1 MTVCSSVFLLTTPL
15 LLVGLFNAD
24 SVTSFLLETSP
35 RSPAYAVVREN
46 PGTPSLCTSKLGAS
60 EQRDE
65 YDDFFD
71 DFDPSDYEDYGPSNT
86 DIYGD
91 KYTRDTEVDN
101 SNVDLEIVSTLLA
114 RRSEMK
120 MTRQFDEADKIRDEL
135 LRNHGVL
142 ARDKDR
148 KWRSGCSEG
157 GNYRKWLHGGSSNQR
172 GNFRSRDD
180 FGPNGH
186 DYSLAKD
193 AGPNISSLSEERIH
207 ELLAKRLSYKF
218 DRDFDS
224 ADAIQA
230 ELLSAGV
237 VINGKGKEWRADG
250 KFFSKYAPRVYK
262 MLPHNNDISGDL
274 EEIEKIIKER
284 ALCRAER
291 LFKRSDEL
299 REELFQKFDVRIN
312 DQKQLWSVGA
322 DQNWD
327 GTTHQP
333 YRLSERS
340 EVPKDADAIGK
351 LVEERDRARGD
362 RDFAKADE
370 IRDELL
376 EKNIIVDDN
385 KRTWYIGKFSG
396 SQHRGASNG
405 NTYVPYVRRGGGDV
419 SEDQK
424 DEIDGLIKK
433 RDEHKRKKQ
442 YADAD
447 TIRDILLNEFGVQV
461 DDTNRQWHI
470 YSTEYCLAHD
480 SAEIDQ
486 KTRSMVQ
493 KKVQDRMLA
502 RGEKD
507 YEKADTIKKVLLK
520 KHNVVIDDRMR
531 EWTVIKKKN

>member
-1 MTVCSSVFLLTTPL
+1 MTVSSSVFLLTTPL
-15 LLVGLFNAD
+15 LLVGLYNAD
-24 SVTSFLLETSP
+24 SVTSFLLEISP
-35 RSPAYAVVREN
+35 RSPTYAGFRTN
-46 PGTPSLCTSKLGAS
+46 AGTPLLSTPKLGVS
-60 EQRDE
+60 EERDE
-65 YDDFFD
+65 YDDFFA
-71 DFDPSDYEDYGPSNT
+71 DFDPSDYEDYGPSNS
-86 DIYGD
+86 DVYGD

-101 SNVDLEIVSTLLA
+101 SDVDLETVSALLA

-120 MTRQFDEADKIRDEL
+120 MTRKFDEADKIRDEL
-135 LRNHGVL
+135 LRDHGVL
-142 ARDKDR
+142 VRDKDR
-148 KWRSGCSEG
+148 KWRAGCLEG
-157 GNYRKWLHGGSSNQR
+157 ENYRKWLRAGNSNQR
-172 GNFRSRDD
+172 ANFRSRDD

-186 DYSLAKD
+186 DYTLAKD
-193 AGPNISSLSEERIH
+193 AGPNISSLSEEKIH

-250 KFFSKYAPRVYK
+250 NFFSKYAPRVYK
-262 MLPHNNDISGDL
+262 MLPHSYDISDDL
-274 EEIEKIIKER
+274 EEIEKLIKER

-299 REELFQKFDVRIN
+299 REELFQNFDVRIN

-333 YRLSERS
+333 YRLSEQS
-340 EVPKDADAIGK
+340 EVPNDAEDIAK

-385 KRTWYIGKFSG
+385 KRIWYVGKFSR
-396 SQHRGASNG
+396 SQRRGISNG
-405 NTYVPYVRRGGGDV
+405 NTYIPYVRRGGGDV
-419 SEDQK
+419 SVDQVN
-424 DEIDGLIKK
+424 EIDSLIKT
-433 RDEHKRKKQ
+433 RDEHKRNKQ

-447 TIRDILLNEFGVQV
+447 AIRDILLNEFGVQV

-480 SAEIDQ
+480 SAEIDE
-486 KTRSMVQ
+486 KTRTIVQ
-493 KKVQDRMLA
+493 KKVHDRMLA

-507 YEKADTIKKVLLK
+507 YKKADTIKKVLLK
-520 KHNVVIDDRMR
+520 KHNVVIDDRMK
-531 EWTVIKKKN
+531 EWTVINKKI